1 MEMREILVN
10 MVKGKNKKLFFP
22 LLLVLIIAATI
33 SIYSLLQP
41 ASTTNQ
47 INDNTPRIE
56 TSYDYKATVKS
67 NLLYPKGGTIEVG
80 DTIVKKI
87 TTAIPFNLK
96 STILSENEVLAKGT
110 HEVQLLV
117 KAGDYWERMF
127 PLEQKQDFEVKGT
140 IISML
145 DNAYEIDMEKLNAF
159 IIQVEEETGVRPSQ
173 YEIEVVPNI
182 KGTMLHAGKEMDIQI
197 QDKLMFQYLHDEI
210 KLASDKT
217 FTSATPLTTN
227 QVITNTFTL
236 FGMPFSLSL
245 IRIISSLVSILVLL
259 TIIFT
264 YKYLMVD
271 RGKPVPSQADK
282 INKKYR
288 SRIIKVSQKVN
299 MAQKS
304 KLSLD
309 SFTSVLKIADEKEL
323 PIFLHE
329 DQQNDSAVYFIV
341 DGDYFFSYETTII
354 DPVPVISKGKRKGK
368 TYAIG

>member
-1 MEMREILVN
+1 MEMREVLVN
-10 MVKGKNKKLFFP
+10 MVKGKNKKLFTP

-33 SIYSLLQP
+33 LIYSLLQP
-41 ASTTNQ
+41 ATTTSQ

-96 STILSENEVLAKGT
+96 SKIRSENEVLAKGT

-127 PLEQKQDFEVKGT
+127 PLEEKQVFEVRGT
-140 IISML
+140 ALSML
-145 DNAYEIDMEKLNAF
+145 DKAYKIDLEKLNAF
-159 IIQVEEETGVRPSQ
+159 IAQVEEETGVRPSQ

-182 KGTMLHAGKEMDIQI
+182 IGTMLNAGKEMDIQI
-197 QDKLMFQYLHDEI
+197 QDKLIFQYLTEEI

-217 FTSATPLTTN
+217 FTSTSPLTTN
-227 QVITNTFTL
+227 QVITNTLTL
-236 FGMPFSLSL
+236 FGIPLPLNL

-259 TIIFT
+259 AIVFS
-264 YKYLMVD
+264 YKFLMVD
-271 RGKPVPSQADK
+271 RGKLVPSQVDK
-282 INKKYR
+282 INKKYS

-299 MAQKS
+299 MTQKS

-309 SFTSVLKIADEKEL
+309 SFSSVLKIADEKEL
-323 PIFLHE
+323 PIFLYE

-341 DGDYFFSYETTII
+341 DGDYLYSYETTII
-354 DPVPVISKGKRKGK
+354 DPVPVTTKGRRKGK